1 MARNLSFITMQL
13 IISIILIKSFLP
25 RWVDLT
31 DRPPFERSTHGSCN
45 SCSVP
50 YWCPCQKEPWWI
62 QGGKNSQYFLSASID
77 LNVSFISLVQSIAD
91 SIFCSGLYFP
101 CSLKTIPHR
110 NLFLH
115 WFPGEFIKPIPS
127 DTGDFKT
134 HLKLQCCSGLHLL
147 LCACTLALCETA
159 QASPELS
166 TPRGP
171 RGKTC
176 HCALGTNDDNYT
188 YLQQVFS
195 VCPMPISY
203 GILYEKKL

>member
-1 MARNLSFITMQL
+1 MYYIQTCPMARKLRGIAKQL
-13 IISIILIKSFLP
+13 FISITLIKSLLP

-77 LNVSFISLVQSIAD
+77 LHVSLMSLLLSKLF
-91 SIFCSGLYFP
+91 SPGLYFP

-115 WFPGEFIKPIPS
+115 WFPGELIRPIPS
-127 DTGDFKT
+127 DTVNFKT

-176 HCALGTNDDNYT
+176 ALRTDNDNYT
-188 YLQQVFS
+188 YLQIVYNNQF
-195 VCPMPISY
+195 
-203 GILYEKKL
+203 